1 MAMLKE
7 RVGNES
13 SEWHGLNANELSN
26 EIIIDDAADEEKTN
40 NDQITGLPQRH
51 LSARVCIMAQR
62 RSVPHLLAGP
72 PDKGK
77 HHSHDDDASNSS
89 ATSLRGLTVRLS
101 WAQSKAVCMERGRRG
116 GQPGWRLGLCR
127 WTKEDGA

>member
-1 MAMLKE
+1 
-7 RVGNES
+7 
-13 SEWHGLNANELSN
+13 
-26 EIIIDDAADEEKTN
+26 
-40 NDQITGLPQRH
+40 
-51 LSARVCIMAQR
+51 MAQR

-77 HHSHDDDASNSS
+77 HHSHDDEASNSS
-89 ATSLRGLTVRLS
+89 ATSLLGLTVRLS
-101 WAQSKAVCMERGRRG
+101 RAQSKAFCMERGRRG